1 MNILVVTDQ
10 RIKEENG
17 LFYCTENVHDI
28 LKRFSK
34 LGILSICA
42 ARYAGRSSNKIE
54 TDLTGLINPTNI
66 HFVNETYVCTN
77 VKSQRIIES
86 CVKKSDLV
94 IGYVPCINAYTAH
107 KYAKKYKKR
116 FMSYVV
122 GCPWDAFWNHGLLGK
137 IIAPYECLSLK
148 RCLRDSN
155 YALYVTEHFLQKRY
169 PCSGLTCGCSDVR
182 VLHQDDG
189 ILNNRL
195 NLLKRIPENAVLKI
209 ATIAN
214 YSVKYK
220 GQHFVIKALAR
231 LKNKGIIKYHYY
243 LIGGG
248 DKTRLEKLAQKEG
261 VSDLV
266 HFEGIVPHNQIFEKL
281 DEMHIYIQPSLQ
293 EGLPRSVVEAIS
305 RGLTCV
311 CANTAAMP
319 EMVNS
324 EFIVGRKSVD
334 DIVGVLKNISIKKL
348 INQATRNFNEAKK
361 YEESLLNK
369 KRYDFF
375 QKIIDDM
382 ELQK

>member
-1 MNILVVTDQ
+1 M
-10 RIKEENG
+10 
-17 LFYCTENVHDI
+17 
-28 LKRFSK
+28 
-34 LGILSICA
+34 
-42 ARYAGRSSNKIE
+42 
-54 TDLTGLINPTNI
+54 
-66 HFVNETYVCTN
+66 
-77 VKSQRIIES
+77 
-86 CVKKSDLV
+86 
-94 IGYVPCINAYTAH
+94 
-107 KYAKKYKKR
+107 
-116 FMSYVV
+116 
-122 GCPWDAFWNHGLLGK
+122 
-137 IIAPYECLSLK
+137 
-148 RCLRDSN
+148 
-155 YALYVTEHFLQKRY
+155 
-169 PCSGLTCGCSDVR
+169 
-182 VLHQDDG
+182 
-189 ILNNRL
+189 
-195 NLLKRIPENAVLKI
+195 
-209 ATIAN
+209 
-214 YSVKYK
+214 
-220 GQHFVIKALAR
+220 
-231 LKNKGIIKYHYY
+231 
-243 LIGGG
+243 
-248 DKTRLEKLAQKEG
+248 AQKEG

-293 EGLPRSVVEAIS
+293 EGLPRSVVEAMS